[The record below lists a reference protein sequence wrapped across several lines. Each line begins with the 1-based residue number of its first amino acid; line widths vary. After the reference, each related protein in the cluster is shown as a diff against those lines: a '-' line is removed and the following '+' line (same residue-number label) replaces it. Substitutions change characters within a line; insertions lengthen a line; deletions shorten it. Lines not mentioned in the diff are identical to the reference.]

1 MMTTQEHVDQV
12 MLQAG
17 QAFDQYRN
25 IDGKRRAAF
34 LQAIADGIQADAEII
49 AKLAQEESNLPEA
62 RIKGEVGRTT
72 GQLRAFAELISAGH
86 WVQATIDT
94 GDTSRKPLPKPD
106 LRKML
111 VPVGPIV
118 VFGASNFPLAF
129 STAGGDTASALA
141 AGCSVI
147 VKSHPAHPRTSAKVA
162 EVIKTA
168 MTETG
173 MPPFVFQ
180 HVEDSSI
187 EVGQQLVRHP
197 LTKGVAFTGSRQGGM
212 ALVEAA
218 ARRPEPIPVFAEM
231 SSVNPI
237 VLLPE
242 SMRTNKELPK
252 LLAASVLQGVGQFC
266 TNPGL
271 ILALRGEGLDR
282 LLDELAVEIRNS
294 VPSKM
299 LHRGIARIYSTLKM
313 IALEQPGVSV
323 LAAAAEADD
332 EAFGAATVAIVS
344 ASDFISNAHL
354 SEEVFG
360 PFSLVVRCENVKEL
374 IEVVK
379 ALPGQLT
386 GSFFGTADEI
396 QAYDALAR
404 ELQKRC
410 GRMIFNGV
418 PTGVEVCKAMHH
430 GGPFPATTDARFT
443 SVGADAIYRFAR
455 PFSFQNAPESW
466 LPLELQNE
474 NPLQIL
480 RCVDNEWT
488 FSEVM
493 VVN

>member
-1 MMTTQEHVDQV
+1 MRMNPGQVDQI
-12 MLQAG
+12 MLHAA
-17 QAFDQYRN
+17 QAFDQYRH

-34 LQAIADGIQADAEII
+34 LHAIADGIQTDTETIV
-49 AKLAQEESNLPEA
+49 KLAQEESNLPGA
-62 RIKGEVGRTT
+62 RVQGEVGRTT

-86 WVQATIDT
+86 WVQATIDN
-94 GDTSRKPLPKPD
+94 GDASRKPLPKPD

-168 MTETG
+168 MIESG

-212 ALVEAA
+212 ALFELAA
-218 ARRPEPIPVFAEM
+218 QRTEPIPVFAEM
-231 SSVNPI
+231 GSVNPI

-242 SMRTNKELPK
+242 SIRTHKELPK

-271 ILALRGEGLDR
+271 ILALKGEGLDKF
-282 LLDELAVEIRNS
+282 LDEFAAEIRIS
-294 VPSKM
+294 VPAKM
-299 LHRGIARIYSTLKM
+299 LHPGIAKNYSILKNN
-313 IALEQPGVSV
+313 ALGQPGVSV
-323 LAAAAEADD
+323 LAAVD
-332 EAFGAATVAIVS
+332 EAGDASFGAATVAIVS
-344 ASDFISNAHL
+344 ARDFINNPHL
-354 SEEVFG
+354 SEEIFG
-360 PFSLVVRCENVKEL
+360 PFSLVVMSENAKEL
-374 IEVVK
+374 DEIVK
-379 ALPGQLT
+379 VLPGQLT
-386 GSFFGTADEI
+386 GSFFGTPNEI
-396 QAYDALAR
+396 QAYDALAK

-443 SVGADAIYRFAR
+443 SVGTDAIYRFAR

-466 LPLELQNE
+466 LPPELQNE
-474 NPLQIL
+474 NPLRIL

>member
-1 MMTTQEHVDQV
+1 MKMNQEHVDQI
-12 MLQAG
+12 MLQAA
-17 QAFDQYRN
+17 QAFDQYKN

-34 LQAIADGIQADAEII
+34 LHAIADGIQAEGENI

-94 GDTSRKPLPKPD
+94 GDASRKPLPKPD

-147 VKSHPAHPRTSAKVA
+147 VKSHPVHPRTSAKVA

-168 MTETG
+168 MTESG

-197 LTKGVAFTGSRQGGM
+197 LTKGVAFTGSRHGGM
-212 ALVEAA
+212 ALFDLAA
-218 ARRPEPIPVFAEM
+218 QRTEPIPVFAEM
-231 SSVNPI
+231 GSVNPI

-242 SMRTNKELPK
+242 SIRTNKELPK

-271 ILALRGEGLDR
+271 ILALKGEGLDR
-282 LLDELAVEIRNS
+282 LLDEFAAEIRNS
-294 VPSKM
+294 VPCKM
-299 LHRGIARIYSTLKM
+299 LHSGIAKNYLTLKKN
-313 IALEQPGVSV
+313 ATEQPGVSI
-323 LAAAAEADD
+323 LAAVAEGEDD
-332 EAFGAATVAIVS
+332 SFGAATVAIVS
-344 ASDFISNAHL
+344 ATDFISNTHL
-354 SEEVFG
+354 AEEVFG
-360 PFSLVVRCENVKEL
+360 PFSLVVTCENAKEL
-374 IEVVK
+374 GEVIKV
-379 ALPGQLT
+379 LPGQLT
-386 GSFFGTADEI
+386 GSFFGTPDEI
-396 QAYDALAR
+396 QAYDALAK

-443 SVGADAIYRFAR
+443 SVGTDAIYRFAR

-493 VVN
+493 IVN

>member
-1 MMTTQEHVDQV
+1 MKMNGEHVDQI
-12 MLQAG
+12 MLQAA

-25 IDGKRRAAF
+25 IDGKRRSAF
-34 LQAIADGIQADAEII
+34 LHAIADGIQAGTEII

-72 GQLRAFAELISAGH
+72 GQLRAFADLIAAGH

-94 GDTSRKPLPKPD
+94 GDASRKPLPKPD

-141 AGCSVI
+141 AGCSVV

-162 EVIKTA
+162 EVIKMA
-168 MTETG
+168 MTESG

-180 HVEDSSI
+180 HIEDSSI

-212 ALVEAA
+212 ALFELAA
-218 ARRPEPIPVFAEM
+218 QRPEPIPVFAEM
-231 SSVNPI
+231 GSVNPI

-242 SMRTNKELPK
+242 CIRTNNELPK

-271 ILALRGEGLDR
+271 ILALKGEGLDK
-282 LLDELAVEIRNS
+282 LLDALAVEIRNS

-299 LHRGIARIYSTLKM
+299 LHRGIAKIYSALKM
-313 IALEQPGVSV
+313 IAIEQPGVSV

-332 EAFGAATVAIVS
+332 DAFGAAAIATVS
-344 ASDFISNAHL
+344 ASDFIGNTHL

-360 PFSLVVRCENVKEL
+360 PFSLVVTCENVNEL
-374 IEVVK
+374 FEVVK
-379 ALPGQLT
+379 VLPGQLT
-386 GSFFGTADEI
+386 GSFFGTSDEI
-396 QAYDALAR
+396 TEYDALAK

-443 SVGADAIYRFAR
+443 SVGTDAIYRFAR

-466 LPLELQNE
+466 LPPELQNE